1 MAALAEAI
9 SAERVQLSHH
19 TEDRIADTLGVAL
32 QFREVDLL
40 DAAVPVD
47 LVGCLLR
54 DDAEPRLHTGKR
66 RLYVEVLLRAVLVRP
81 HAAHRV
87 QLCQVL
93 NLDAFERAHCIL
105 DILVYVLSSLQLWA
119 EFLKNE
125 IGGVGRDLS
134 FG

>member
-1 MAALAEAI
+1 MA
-9 SAERVQLSHH
+9 
-19 TEDRIADTLGVAL
+19 
-32 QFREVDLL
+32 
-40 DAAVPVD
+40 
-47 LVGCLLR
+47 
-54 DDAEPRLHTGKR
+54 KW
-66 RLYVEVLLRAVLVRP
+66 
-81 HAAHRV
+81 
-87 QLCQVL
+87 LCQVL